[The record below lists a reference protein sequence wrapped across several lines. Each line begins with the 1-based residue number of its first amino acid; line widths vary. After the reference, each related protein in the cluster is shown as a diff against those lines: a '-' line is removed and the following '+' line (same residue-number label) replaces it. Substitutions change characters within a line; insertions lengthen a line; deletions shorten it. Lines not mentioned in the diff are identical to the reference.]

1 MNNALS
7 SEFSWFLNNWS
18 HKSFFILSFKSYFNI
33 NIKEFILRKIL
44 LVDDEPTVLKLTTM
58 ILERQNFQ
66 ITSFDSPLKALKAI
80 DPHDFDLIISDLVM
94 PKMNGLEFLKEMR
107 NQDPDSKAIIISA
120 SADIAR
126 LQEIDETDTRYLSK
140 PFKFDELVDLINSVL
155 K

>member
-1 MNNALS
+1 M
-7 SEFSWFLNNWS
+7 
-18 HKSFFILSFKSYFNI
+18 
-33 NIKEFILRKIL
+33 RKIL

-66 ITSFDSPLKALKAI
+66 ITSFDSPLKALEAI

>member
-1 MNNALS
+1 
-7 SEFSWFLNNWS
+7 
-18 HKSFFILSFKSYFNI
+18 LSFKNYFKI

-66 ITSFDSPLKALKAI
+66 ITSFDSPLKALEAI

-94 PKMNGLEFLKEMR
+94 PKMNDLEFLKEMR

-120 SADIAR
+120 SADIAH